1 MEPLTH
7 EETLEILQR
16 EPVAHLGVIVDGAP
30 HVTPMSYVTD
40 GQTVI
45 FRTMAGEKL
54 DAIRSNPVVCI
65 EVSRFDEESGSW
77 VSVIVKGTAR
87 LVDEPDIEQET
98 ISRLFEKYEHVMGS
112 PLSGSGGL
120 PPLGGTPQVVEV
132 AIVEISGMS
141 SGRGISAR
149 TKPGRL

>member
-7 EETLEILQR
+7 EESLEILGR

-40 GQTVI
+40 GQTVL
-45 FRTMAGEKL
+45 FRTMTGEKL
-54 DAIRSNPVVCI
+54 EGIRSNPSVCI
-65 EVSRFDEESGSW
+65 EVSRFDEQTGSW

-98 ISRLFEKYEHVMGS
+98 IARLFQKYEHVMGS
-112 PLSGSGGL
+112 PLSGRGGL
-120 PPLGGTPQVVEV
+120 PSLGGAPHVIEV
-132 AIVEISGMS
+132 AIEEISGMS

>member
-1 MEPLTH
+1 MEPLTL
-7 EETLEILQR
+7 EETLEILRR
-16 EPVAHLGVIVDGAP
+16 EPVAHLGVIVDGVP

-40 GQTVI
+40 GQTVL

-54 DAIRSNPVVCI
+54 DGIRSNPSVCI
-65 EVSRFDEESGSW
+65 EVSRFDEETGSW

-87 LVDEPDIEQET
+87 LVDEPDIAQET
-98 ISRLFEKYEHVMGS
+98 IARLFEKYEHVMGS

-120 PPLGGTPQVVEV
+120 LPLGGTPHVVEV
-132 AIVEISGMS
+132 AIDEISGMS
-141 SGRGISAR
+141 SGRGIGTR